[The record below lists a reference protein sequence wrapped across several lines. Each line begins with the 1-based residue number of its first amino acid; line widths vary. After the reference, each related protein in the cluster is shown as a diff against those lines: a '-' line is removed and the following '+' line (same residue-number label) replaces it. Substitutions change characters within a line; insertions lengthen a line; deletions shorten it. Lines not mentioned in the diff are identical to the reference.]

1 MLRRLLPEGTE
12 PLWRDPTGAVVLA
25 EVAHSGE
32 WVGEKTSALE
42 EAARV
47 RIAFLSRLGEVVMPA
62 PGTVLQEGDVLHVIA
77 LEADLERIGGVRL
90 ARARGRP
97 AGKRGA

>member
-1 MLRRLLPEGTE
+1 MLRRLLPEGAE

-25 EVAHSGE
+25 EVAYAPD
-32 WVGEKTSALE
+32 WVGEKTTALE

-47 RIAFLSRLGEVVMPA
+47 RVAFISRLGEVVQPG

-77 LEADLERIGGVRL
+77 LEEDLERISAALSTRAPGGK
-90 ARARGRP
+90 AKGGR
-97 AGKRGA
+97 